1 MTNPRPYATVE
12 PSSGCLGCASQLSSF
27 AHGARPNAQMAGPV
41 KVIEGDQRVT
51 RDLSHPFFWA
61 AFQLYGDW
69 R

>member
-1 MTNPRPYATVE
+1 VLIATGDEAVE
-12 PSSGCLGCASQLSSF
+12 
-27 AHGARPNAQMAGPV
+27 
-41 KVIEGDQRVT
+41 